1 MNEVMEL
8 VKIQTI
14 EIGKEKV
21 NAVDARELH
30 ERLCVLEQF
39 NHWIER
45 RLEET
50 MALESTDYGV
60 LVEKNQNPLGGRP
73 SKEYVLTLDI
83 AKHIAML
90 ERTETGK
97 KIRQYFIE
105 VEKRMRGNV
114 MPVVTID
121 DLKSNPSQAIQNMEL
136 ALQAMKAYEA
146 ERIARELAEA
156 ARDKAEKERLWI
168 RSKAEATA
176 MATASVKSRALEKL
190 KLEMG
195 EHKEYASILRVALA
209 TVTSE
214 KDYNWRPLKQ
224 YSQEHGLEIH
234 SIPDPRF
241 GKVKTYHKDAWYNIY
256 DVDLEEL
263 FA

>member
-8 VKIQTI
+8 VKIQAI
-14 EIGKEKV
+14 EIGKEKI
-21 NAVDARELH
+21 NTVDARDLH
-30 ERLCVLEQF
+30 QSLCVLEQF
-39 NHWIER
+39 NHWVER

-50 MALESTDYGV
+50 MAVEGTDYKV

-73 SKEYVLTLDI
+73 SKEYAITLDI

-90 ERTETGK
+90 ERTEMGK
-97 KIRQYFIE
+97 RLRQYFIE

-114 MPVVTID
+114 MPIVTID
-121 DLKSNPSQAIQNMEL
+121 DLKSNPSHAIQNMEL

-156 ARDKAEKERLWI
+156 ARAKAEQERLWI

-195 EHKEYASILRVALA
+195 EHKEYASILRVAIA

-214 KDYNWRPLKQ
+214 KDYSWRPLKQ
-224 YSQEHGLEIH
+224 YSQEHDLAIH
-234 SIPDPRF
+234 TIPDPRF
-241 GKVKTYHKDAWYNIY
+241 GKVHTYHKDAWYNVY
-256 DVDLEEL
+256 DIDLEEL